1 MGKNKD
7 LKISEKCPVISKYKK
22 TLIYSYTHL
31 LIYLLIISLLIS
43 NCSTNEN
50 KTIIKI
56 NGKKIKVEVANTP
69 AERAIGL
76 SYRKNLLENHG
87 VLFAFPDEARR
98 EFWMYKCNFDI
109 DLAYIDASGV
119 IREIVTMKK
128 EPFNRPVDSLLK
140 YISSSSNIKFAL
152 EMKGGW
158 FKEHN
163 IQIGAQL
170 DLRGFYSAY

>member
-1 MGKNKD
+1 MGSLNR
-7 LKISEKCPVISKYKK
+7 INNI
-22 TLIYSYTHL
+22 LIAPFIL
-31 LIYLLIISLLIS
+31 LLFLFQCDS
-43 NCSTNEN
+43 NEN
-50 KTIIKI
+50 DRTIKI
-56 NGKKIKVEVANTP
+56 NGKKIKVEVADTP

-76 SYRKNLLENHG
+76 SYRKNLSENHG

-128 EPFNRPVDSLLK
+128 EIFDKTVDSLKK
-140 YISSSSNIKFAL
+140 YVSNSRNIKFAL

-158 FKEHN
+158 FKENN
-163 IQIGAQL
+163 IKIGTKI
-170 DLRGFYSAY
+170 DLRHFHASY